1 MRLHALIIK
10 LSLCCLLVCS
20 SFLYAAES
28 IQNEWDDVEKLVI
41 IGDIHGDYD
50 SYISVLREAG
60 VINRR
65 GNWIGDDTHLVQV
78 GDVPDRGPDTLK
90 IIEHLQKLETQAKRN
105 DGMVHVLIGNHE
117 YMNVVSDLRYVHPG
131 EYKAMT
137 SRNSSR
143 FRDAYYQQVVASL
156 LNLEEPPVIDDAFK
170 DKWYEDIPLG
180 YVEHRLTWQPG
191 GDINNWVSTHNSV
204 IRINDM
210 LFMHAGLGPIMLT
223 MSLDD
228 LNNQIRAEMLG
239 ALQPENNLGDNED
252 GPLWYR
258 GLAMN
263 SETTESAHVEAL
275 LSTYGVKHVIVGH
288 TPELGVITPRFGGK
302 VIITDTGMSAYY
314 GTHKASMLVE
324 NGEAFALQDGEKIA
338 LPITDDE
345 IIPYFQTLVELKPD
359 HQPLLN
365 HIQKLLNPEPIQK
378 ELESAVEDNG
388 INQ

>member
-1 MRLHALIIK
+1 
-10 LSLCCLLVCS
+10 
-20 SFLYAAES
+20 LYAAES

-263 SETTESAHVEAL
+263 AETTESAHVEAL

>member
-180 YVEHRLTWQPG
+180 
-191 GDINNWVSTHNSV
+191 
-204 IRINDM
+204 
-210 LFMHAGLGPIMLT
+210 
-223 MSLDD
+223 
-228 LNNQIRAEMLG
+228 
-239 ALQPENNLGDNED
+239 
-252 GPLWYR
+252 
-258 GLAMN
+258 
-263 SETTESAHVEAL
+263 
-275 LSTYGVKHVIVGH
+275 
-288 TPELGVITPRFGGK
+288 
-302 VIITDTGMSAYY
+302 
-314 GTHKASMLVE
+314 
-324 NGEAFALQDGEKIA
+324 
-338 LPITDDE
+338 
-345 IIPYFQTLVELKPD
+345 
-359 HQPLLN
+359 
-365 HIQKLLNPEPIQK
+365 
-378 ELESAVEDNG
+378 
-388 INQ
+388 

>member
-1 MRLHALIIK
+1 
-10 LSLCCLLVCS
+10 
-20 SFLYAAES
+20 
-28 IQNEWDDVEKLVI
+28 
-41 IGDIHGDYD
+41 
-50 SYISVLREAG
+50 
-60 VINRR
+60 
-65 GNWIGDDTHLVQV
+65 
-78 GDVPDRGPDTLK
+78 
-90 IIEHLQKLETQAKRN
+90 
-105 DGMVHVLIGNHE
+105 
-117 YMNVVSDLRYVHPG
+117 
-131 EYKAMT
+131 
-137 SRNSSR
+137 
-143 FRDAYYQQVVASL
+143 
-156 LNLEEPPVIDDAFK
+156 
-170 DKWYEDIPLG
+170 
-180 YVEHRLTWQPG
+180 
-191 GDINNWVSTHNSV
+191 
-204 IRINDM
+204 
-210 LFMHAGLGPIMLT
+210 MLT

>member
-338 LPITDDE
+338 LTITDDE

>member
-365 HIQKLLNPEPIQK
+365 HIPKLLNPEPIQK